1 MRPAGRSL
9 ALLVGNRNFAALWA
23 SDLIAAF
30 GDRIHRVALAAL
42 IWHLTG
48 SLMDAGVA
56 FIAAALPEL
65 LLGPLAGVAV
75 DRWNRRTIMIVSDLA
90 RIAPVLLLPI
100 LAPVSLWLVYVLLFL
115 LNTAS
120 ILHRPAKVSSIPSV
134 VPAPQLTA
142 ANSFSSMVESV
153 GDLAGYP
160 LAGIGVGLLSGWLGT
175 ETGLTVA
182 FGGTALTY
190 GLSALIL
197 LGLRLPPVERPAG
210 GSIRQVWEELV
221 TGLRFLAQ
229 HPVVRVN
236 TEVVLLGPMAA
247 GIAMP
252 LLIGYAYEVIA
263 GGEFAYG
270 MLNFGIGLGSVV
282 GAGGLAL
289 LGARRLGTLV
299 IVGLAV
305 MGAAILGLSASSS
318 LWPAVLLMAATGV
331 GNMMVVIPSV
341 TIVHRCT
348 PESLLGRVFAFRST
362 LIFTALIV
370 ANGIGGW
377 AGDAFGVLPVLAVTG
392 AVLVTSAVLAAL
404 VPASR
409 QADELAP
416 VASPVPGD

>member
-1 MRPAGRSL
+1 MRFQGKSL
-9 ALLVGNRNFAALWA
+9 ALLIGNRNFAALWA
-23 SDLIAAF
+23 SDLIATL

-56 FIAAALPEL
+56 FIASSLPEL
-65 LLGPLAGVAV
+65 ALGPLAGVAV

-90 RIAPVLLLPI
+90 RVAPVLLIPI
-100 LAPVSLWLVYVLLFL
+100 LASASLWAVFLLLFL

-120 ILHRPAKVSSIPSV
+120 ILHRPAKVASIPSV
-134 VPAPQLTA
+134 VPSPHLTA

-175 ETGLTVA
+175 ETGLTAA
-182 FGGTALTY
+182 FGGTALAY
-190 GLSALIL
+190 VLSALIL
-197 LGLRLPPVERPAG
+197 LGLRLPPVERPEA
-210 GSIRQVWEELV
+210 GSIRQVWGELV
-221 TGLRFLAQ
+221 TGLRFLAR
-229 HPVVRVN
+229 HSIVRIN
-236 TEVVLLGPMAA
+236 TAVVLLGPFAA

-252 LLIGYAYEVIA
+252 LLIGYAYQVI
-263 GGEFAYG
+263 GGEEFAYG

-299 IVGLAV
+299 VGGLAL
-305 MGAAILGLSASSS
+305 MGAAILGLASTSE
-318 LWPAVLLMAATGV
+318 LWVAVLLMAATGI

-348 PESLLGRVFAFRST
+348 PAHLLGRVFSFRST

-377 AGDAFGVLPVLAVTG
+377 AGDTFGVLPVMASTG
-392 AVLVTSAVLAAL
+392 AGLLAAAVLAAM

-409 QADELAP
+409 QADALEA
-416 VASPVPGD
+416 AAGSVPGD